1 MNAPAN
7 LPEHTAAA
15 RQRAQRHD
23 GWTPDRQRFFL
34 EAIAEG
40 QTVDAAA
47 RLVGMSAAS
56 AYAFRR
62 RAPATTF
69 AVGWS
74 GANLLARERLAA
86 MLFARAVEGQ
96 VETLTRPDGSTIAR
110 HKYDNRLAA
119 TMLARLDRQ
128 AEAPECGAALEAAR
142 LVAQEFDA
150 FLDVLER
157 NEGPART
164 GLFLGTRAA
173 SDADLAPIVSLA
185 RADRYCRTGV
195 ALAGEVDTTDLD
207 IVDRA
212 QWTAERWQRAEAAG
226 LLVLGRK
233 PADET
238 ATGSQ
243 LPQLHDDA
251 GEEEEDDWGP
261 EPRVFWDGGEWRT
274 NFPPPEDYWGFEDGV
289 FGSPDYSRSLTEEE
303 LKAHRA
309 MEEGAPEEERE
320 ADARQRDLYFGFI
333 QEEPAPAGAGAEP
346 AAPALALPPPGSAQ
360 DDDGLAE
367 FEQFIAEMDRVL
379 DSG

>member
-40 QTVDAAA
+40 QTVEAAA

-62 RAPATTF
+62 RAPAATF

-86 MLFARAVEGQ
+86 MLFTRAMEGLM
-96 VETLTRPDGSTIAR
+96 ETLTRPDGSTIAR

-157 NEGPART
+157 DEGPART
-164 GLFLGTRAA
+164 GLFLGARAA
-173 SDADLAPIVSLA
+173 SASDLAPIVSLA

-195 ALAGEVDTTDLD
+195 ALAGEVNTADLD
-207 IVDRA
+207 IVNRA
-212 QWTAERWQRAEAAG
+212 EWTAEQWQRAEAAG

-233 PADET
+233 PENET
-238 ATGSQ
+238 ATGPQ
-243 LPQLHDDA
+243 LSQLHDDES
-251 GEEEEDDWGP
+251 EEDEDDWDE

-274 NFPPPEDYWGFEDGV
+274 NFPPPEDYWGFEEGV
-289 FGSPDYSRSLTEEE
+289 FGSPDYSRSLTDEE

-309 MEEGAPEEERE
+309 LDEGVPQEQRD
-320 ADARQRDLYFGFI
+320 ADALLRDRYFGFV
-333 QEEPAPAGAGAEP
+333 QDEPAPADGDPEAP
-346 AAPALALPPPGSAQ
+346 TPALPSPETAPE
-360 DDDGLAE
+360 DDGLAE
-367 FEQFIAEMDRVL
+367 FEQFLAEMDAVL